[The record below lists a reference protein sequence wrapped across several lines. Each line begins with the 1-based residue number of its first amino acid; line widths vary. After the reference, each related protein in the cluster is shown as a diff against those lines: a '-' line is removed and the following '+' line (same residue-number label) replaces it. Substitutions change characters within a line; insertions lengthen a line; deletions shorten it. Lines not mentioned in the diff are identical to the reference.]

1 MRFASAGI
9 YAEKQKE
16 NISFQLGAMLL
27 NKQDKQIHWNVA
39 AKAHDD
45 YLDTKINWSNSGTA
59 TFCGELSS
67 QSKFIKTEK
76 SCQMPTYI
84 QPDPL
89 IHE

>member
-45 YLDTKINWSNSGTA
+45 YLDTKSTGA
-59 TFCGELSS
+59 TPVRQRFVENYHPKVNLS
-67 QSKFIKTEK
+67 KPKNLP
-76 SCQMPTYI
+76 MPTYI
-84 QPDPL
+84 STRPN
-89 IHE
+89 

>member
-45 YLDTKINWSNSGTA
+45 YLNTKI
-59 TFCGELSS
+59 TF
-67 QSKFIKTEK
+67 
-76 SCQMPTYI
+76 YV
-84 QPDPL
+84 
-89 IHE
+89 H